1 MDYIIKCSQEQKE
14 ILQVALYGYLNRYR
28 ERLNEVQDSVYK
40 EMIEE
45 RIKVTEKM
53 LDEIGS

>member
-40 EMIEE
+40 EMIQE
-45 RIKVTEKM
+45 RINVTEKM